1 MTVITISRQLGCG
14 GDEIAARICHMLG
27 YRYLDKEMIAQVIKD
42 EGLLE
47 GEVTDFS
54 EEHYRAAGFLE
65 RLLRPGPYIVA
76 HVPAAIRDERGMEM
90 QGIKQLDE
98 PRFIRL
104 IRAVIHSAYNHGN
117 VVIMGRGGQAIL
129 QELPGVLHVR
139 LEMALGKRIGRIRER
154 TGMSIDEAQH
164 LALRHD
170 RNSARYLERLFG
182 VDWDDP
188 LLYHL
193 IINTGKWHT
202 EAVAQMIVQ
211 AAKQLEAGEPVA
223 PAKAEATV

>member
-1 MTVITISRQLGCG
+1 VTVITISRQLGCG
-14 GDEIAARICHMLG
+14 GEEIATQICQILG

-42 EGLLE
+42 EGLSE
-47 GEVTDFS
+47 SEVTDFS
-54 EEHYRAAGFLE
+54 EEHYRTAGFLE

-76 HVPAAIRDERGMEM
+76 HVPAAIRDERGTEM

-104 IRAVIHSAYNHGN
+104 IRAVIHGAYNRGN

-154 TGMSIDEAQH
+154 TGKSIDEVQQ
-164 LALRHD
+164 LALHYD

-182 VDWDDP
+182 VNWDDP

-193 IINTGKWHT
+193 IINTGKWQT
-202 EAVAQMIVQ
+202 EAVAQIIVQ
-211 AAKQLEAGEPVA
+211 AAKQLEAGV
-223 PAKAEATV
+223 PASQVKGEAAV